1 MCIAPSQGPINSL
14 DAGRSDW
21 AHAMARSSGL
31 CCSLLRAHTI
41 LAVVIIV
48 AAHSRNHIGGE
59 AARLM
64 SSSSG
69 GLSMNKTMAA
79 ASGNGGMKMWVSH
92 IYDAHSPARPSNC
105 DEVCVS
111 ELRIKHLTESW
122 EQRQALRNKSR
133 SSAQNPQGVR
143 PDDDYWPSGQVST
156 GYFHSGAQAEYYV
169 ELSAGDPSNIQ
180 PILLIVDTGSHLTWM
195 QCKPC
200 NPCYSQSF
208 PVFDPRR
215 SSTYTPQVPGSTYCD
230 ILQNTGYGT
239 GTDGGTCNYGLSYAD
254 GSSSQGQLAFETM
267 WFWDLNNNDEPVAY
281 QLPFG
286 CGFSNVN
293 PVPTVT
299 SGVLGLAD
307 ELGLSWPEYWG
318 GVYGYNPSFTFC
330 FASIFSQP
338 NSGWI
343 IFADGATTPTQGIPL
358 YSTIPILDQGG
369 DGMTYMDVVDFIVNG
384 QRVGIP
390 DDVFDINPNDGS
402 GGVLLDT
409 GSMIS
414 EMVEDAYEPFKTAW
428 QNAMEPI
435 LGEPDNSDTPGPPGF
450 EMCWDYQN
458 DVQLPDMGF
467 MFRDQQVFYLSA
479 RAKTLIYYSQSKR
492 RRMCFPFRYK
502 DQDNNPAMYWGSL
515 NLHNHRII
523 FDKQNDVISWQYN
536 CC

>member
-143 PDDDYWPSGQVST
+143 PDDDYWPSGQV
-156 GYFHSGAQAEYYV
+156 
-169 ELSAGDPSNIQ
+169 
-180 PILLIVDTGSHLTWM
+180 
-195 QCKPC
+195 
-200 NPCYSQSF
+200 
-208 PVFDPRR
+208 
-215 SSTYTPQVPGSTYCD
+215 PGSTYCD

-267 WFWDLNNNDEPVAY
+267 RFWDLNNNDEPVAY

-286 CGFSNVN
+286 CGFSNVK

-390 DDVFDINPNDGS
+390 DDVFDINLNDGS

-435 LGEPDNSDTPGPPGF
+435 LGEPDNSDTLGPPGF